1 MSPGPVPMRL
11 PVRASSRGDGFA
23 RLALAAAVLALAGCA
38 GLAPPSSPAVPL
50 AVAPAEAAAEPRRV
64 TQTLQLAGVPVQAEW
79 HLPPDG
85 QASVG
90 APGGPAIDGLVTLQ
104 HGFSRQCS
112 HLRGTARALAAA
124 GASTLCLE
132 ASMAGGNAA
141 LAGAFAARL
150 AEPGFAPPG
159 RPRPA
164 RVVVAGFSAG
174 AHFAVVLGARLAEL
188 EPGRV
193 AGAVLLDP
201 VAGRG
206 FEDALQRLGA
216 QGRRPVLS
224 IAAQASGCN
233 ARHNAHPALRRLRE
247 GSQPEG
253 AAGAEGPEGFAGV
266 VFGAGSTHMDAEGE
280 DTDVLAWLACGRQW
294 PDAQIVRQLRELAR
308 CWTGQLL
315 AAPAA
320 AGATVPAA
328 AAPAPAASLAALRA
342 CAQPLL
348 AGGAAQ
354 ELR

>member
-1 MSPGPVPMRL
+1 
-11 PVRASSRGDGFA
+11 
-23 RLALAAAVLALAGCA
+23 
-38 GLAPPSSPAVPL
+38 
-50 AVAPAEAAAEPRRV
+50 VAPA
-64 TQTLQLAGVPVQAEW
+64 AG
-79 HLPPDG
+79 G
-85 QASVG
+85 QASAG
-90 APGGPAIDGLVTLQ
+90 ASAGPALDGLVTLQ

-124 GASTLCLE
+124 GAATLCLE

-164 RVVVAGFSAG
+164 RVVVAGFSA
-174 AHFAVVLGARLAEL
+174 AHFAVVLGAQLAEL

-247 GSQPEG
+247 GPQPEGAEG
-253 AAGAEGPEGFAGV
+253 AAGAEDAQGAQGAEGFAGV

-294 PDAQIVRQLRELAR
+294 PDAQIVRRLRELAR
-308 CWTGQLL
+308 CWTGRLL

-328 AAPAPAASLAALRA
+328 AAPAPAASRAALRA